1 MKKVTEELRY
11 DGATIQQVNAML
23 ADPAFREQVCEYQHV
38 SRHTVQIKTSGRG
51 MTVVVDQIQ
60 AARGIPSFAK

>member
-23 ADPAFREQVCEYQHV
+23 GDPAFREQVCEYQHV
-38 SRHTVQIKTSGRG
+38 SRHTVQIKG
-51 MTVVVDQIQ
+51 
-60 AARGIPSFAK
+60 PSLRELQGWT